1 MILGDIAALSAFGLQ
16 KSSAI
21 LGMDFFRQYA
31 SVEFDFNSQHI
42 RLQ

>member
-1 MILGDIAALSAFGLQ
+1 MIPGDIAALSSFGLQ

-21 LGMDFFRQYA
+21 LGMDFFRQYD
-31 SVEFDFNSQHI
+31 SIELDFNDRFI